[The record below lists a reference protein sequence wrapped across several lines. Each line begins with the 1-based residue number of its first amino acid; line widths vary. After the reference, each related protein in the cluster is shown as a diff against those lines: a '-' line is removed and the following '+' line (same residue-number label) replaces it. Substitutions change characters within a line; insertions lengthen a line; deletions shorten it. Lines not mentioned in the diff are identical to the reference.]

1 MRLAYAGEIGD
12 MGGRVPFPAEVAPL
26 LEAAGLQAWSAY
38 LPPGAV
44 VAVAMSGGVD
54 SSVAAALC
62 VAAGVETMGVTMRLW
77 GTEEMELG
85 EGGCCSVD
93 AVEDARRVCARLGIP
108 HYVLNLR
115 EHFQRTVVAD
125 FLNEYGHGRTPN
137 PCVRCNETVKFSEL
151 LRRVAAVGASHLATG
166 HYANVRP
173 GRDGTFTLH
182 RSEDQR
188 KDQSYTLFRCDQEV
202 LSRSIFPLGQLQK
215 PRVRALA
222 GLLGLGVAQKPDS
235 QELCFVGGGD
245 HRQMLQRELAGK
257 FEKGP
262 IIGPGGVRV
271 GTHRGLPFYTV
282 GQRQGLDLEVTRP
295 DSEPHYVIE
304 LRPEQNALVVGP
316 WRSLLIS
323 HCTLKR
329 CVYPDGQA
337 PRQTIQGEAQT
348 RAHGRPAEA
357 RWTPFGEAEAGVVFA
372 QPQAGI
378 APGQSLVLYDGDR
391 VVAGGEVAESNKE
404 EMA

>member
-1 MRLAYAGEIGD
+1 MQVAQAGKVAGG
-12 MGGRVPFPAEVAPL
+12 GGRIPFPPEAAPL
-26 LEAAGLQAWSAY
+26 LEAADLRAWHVG

-77 GTEEMELG
+77 GTEEMERG

-115 EHFQRTVVAD
+115 EHFQATVVAD
-125 FLNEYGHGRTPN
+125 FLYEYGHGRTPN
-137 PCVRCNETVKFSEL
+137 PCVRCNETVKFAEL

-166 HYANVRP
+166 HYANVRR
-173 GRDGTFTLH
+173 GQDGIFTLH
-182 RSEDQR
+182 RAEDPR
-188 KDQSYTLFRCDQEV
+188 KDQSYTLFRCDQDV
-202 LSRSIFPLGQLQK
+202 LSRSIFPLGRLPK

-222 GLLGLGVAQKPDS
+222 ALLGLGVAQKPDS

-245 HRQMLQRELAGK
+245 HRQMLQQELVGTFAT
-257 FEKGP
+257 GP

-295 DSEPHYVIE
+295 DSEPQYVIQ

-316 WRSLLIS
+316 WRALLS
-323 HCTLKR
+323 SQCTVER
-329 CVYPDGQA
+329 CVYPDGRA
-337 PRQTIQGEAQT
+337 PRAQIHGEAQT

-357 RWTPFGEAEAGVVFA
+357 RWTPLGSARARVVFT
-372 QPQAGI
+372 QPQAGL